1 MPICV
6 LLIDNNACHAQ
17 VVVSALADP
26 WLGWQ
31 VDVATSVQAGLQRVR
46 QGGVDI
52 VICRHQLQDG
62 TAFDVLEVLQGIP
75 ALVLVRPGLEGHAAH
90 AMRHGFAD
98 FAVQDP
104 DSNYLLALPAQIEA
118 VLERST
124 SARARR
130 SAEAMLT
137 RQHRL
142 LQAISRAQAVFIAS
156 AKPEAAFDALLD
168 ELMELT
174 RSSFGMVGHV
184 QHTPGGSPTLHLH
197 AMTDIRRDEATRMQT
212 VRRLQEARVFDSTTP
227 LVGQVLAHQQPVIL
241 EDASAD
247 ASCQPLPE
255 GLPPLGACMAL
266 PIHAAQELVAVV
278 VLANSHSGYGSADIQ
293 FLQPLLSTVGQL
305 EMARRAEEDR
315 RQVDAQLVRTSALL
329 GEKTNALEATLASVP
344 QGIVKVDADGKIR
357 VFNQRYLELLE
368 LPREFMATEPTHEDI
383 VRFQTERGDFGQ
395 GFELIEAGARAYVQA
410 EYAVK
415 GRGQTMPDT
424 YVRRTSKGRYLEVR
438 TRTMPDG
445 GLVRSFTDVTDYVG
459 TLEALRQSEARW
471 RSLTHLSSDWYWEQD
486 EQLRFVRLDG
496 RSSNQVGIQDDS
508 FYGRTLWELD
518 NTFVDDKLW
527 REHRAQLQAHEVFH
541 NFEIQRR
548 KPSGEWMWVSVSG
561 EPIFDKQGQ
570 FAGYRGIGR
579 DITAQKRAEA
589 EIQRLAFYDE
599 LTGLP
604 NRRLLMDRLERA
616 VTQSARKGT
625 HGALLF
631 LDLDNFKGINDTLG
645 HEWGDRLLTLVAQRI
660 TASVRASDT
669 VARLGGDEFVLVLQG
684 LQPGPAEAAVEA
696 ELVAQKVLQELSR
709 PYTLEDA
716 VLYSTP
722 SIGITL
728 FRNQDQ
734 SVHELLKRAD
744 LAMYQAKAQGRNTL
758 CFFDPAMQAAA
769 SARSAMEGDIRLGIE
784 RNEFLLHYQPVVN
797 AAGHR
802 MGVEALVRWHHPQRG
817 MVSPGEFIPLA
828 EQTGLILPLGQQV
841 LRMACTQL
849 AQWSQQPD
857 TCDWTVAVNVSAQ
870 EFRHPDFVKRVWDAL
885 RESGANAHQLKIE
898 LTESLLLQDVED
910 GIAKMR
916 ALREQGVGFSLDDFG
931 TGYSSLSYLKRLPL
945 DQLKIDQSFVRDV
958 LTDPNDAAIACT
970 IVTLAQS
977 LGLDVVAEGVE
988 TEGQRE
994 FLLRNGCHQF
1004 QGYLFGR
1011 PVPADQLLTLLKS

>member
-1 MPICV
+1 M
-6 LLIDNNACHAQ
+6 
-17 VVVSALADP
+17 
-26 WLGWQ
+26 
-31 VDVATSVQAGLQRVR
+31 
-46 QGGVDI
+46 
-52 VICRHQLQDG
+52 
-62 TAFDVLEVLQGIP
+62 
-75 ALVLVRPGLEGHAAH
+75 
-90 AMRHGFAD
+90 
-98 FAVQDP
+98 
-104 DSNYLLALPAQIEA
+104 
-118 VLERST
+118 
-124 SARARR
+124 
-130 SAEAMLT
+130 
-137 RQHRL
+137 
-142 LQAISRAQAVFIAS
+142 
-156 AKPEAAFDALLD
+156 
-168 ELMELT
+168 
-174 RSSFGMVGHV
+174 
-184 QHTPGGSPTLHLH
+184 
-197 AMTDIRRDEATRMQT
+197 
-212 VRRLQEARVFDSTTP
+212 
-227 LVGQVLAHQQPVIL
+227 
-241 EDASAD
+241 
-247 ASCQPLPE
+247 
-255 GLPPLGACMAL
+255 
-266 PIHAAQELVAVV
+266 
-278 VLANSHSGYGSADIQ
+278 
-293 FLQPLLSTVGQL
+293 
-305 EMARRAEEDR
+305 
-315 RQVDAQLVRTSALL
+315 
-329 GEKTNALEATLASVP
+329 
-344 QGIVKVDADGKIR
+344 
-357 VFNQRYLELLE
+357 
-368 LPREFMATEPTHEDI
+368 
-383 VRFQTERGDFGQ
+383 
-395 GFELIEAGARAYVQA
+395 QA

-415 GRGQTMPDT
+415 GRGQTVPDT
-424 YVRRTSKGRYLEVR
+424 YVRRTSKGRSLEVR

-445 GLVRSFTDVTDYVG
+445 GLVRTFTDVTDYVG

-684 LQPGPAEAAVEA
+684 LQPGPTEAAVEA

-728 FRNQDQ
+728 FRNQDP

-769 SARSAMEGDIRLGIE
+769 SARSALEGDIRLGIE

-849 AQWSQQPD
+849 AQWSQGPD

-870 EFRHPDFVKRVWDAL
+870 EFRHPDFVKRVLDAL

-931 TGYSSLSYLKRLPL
+931 TGYSSLSYLQRLPL

-1011 PVPADQLLTLLKS
+1011 PVPADQL

>member
-1 MPICV
+1 M
-6 LLIDNNACHAQ
+6 
-17 VVVSALADP
+17 
-26 WLGWQ
+26 
-31 VDVATSVQAGLQRVR
+31 
-46 QGGVDI
+46 
-52 VICRHQLQDG
+52 
-62 TAFDVLEVLQGIP
+62 
-75 ALVLVRPGLEGHAAH
+75 
-90 AMRHGFAD
+90 
-98 FAVQDP
+98 
-104 DSNYLLALPAQIEA
+104 
-118 VLERST
+118 
-124 SARARR
+124 
-130 SAEAMLT
+130 
-137 RQHRL
+137 
-142 LQAISRAQAVFIAS
+142 
-156 AKPEAAFDALLD
+156 
-168 ELMELT
+168 
-174 RSSFGMVGHV
+174 
-184 QHTPGGSPTLHLH
+184 
-197 AMTDIRRDEATRMQT
+197 
-212 VRRLQEARVFDSTTP
+212 
-227 LVGQVLAHQQPVIL
+227 
-241 EDASAD
+241 
-247 ASCQPLPE
+247 
-255 GLPPLGACMAL
+255 
-266 PIHAAQELVAVV
+266 
-278 VLANSHSGYGSADIQ
+278 
-293 FLQPLLSTVGQL
+293 
-305 EMARRAEEDR
+305 
-315 RQVDAQLVRTSALL
+315 
-329 GEKTNALEATLASVP
+329 
-344 QGIVKVDADGKIR
+344 
-357 VFNQRYLELLE
+357 
-368 LPREFMATEPTHEDI
+368 
-383 VRFQTERGDFGQ
+383 RFQTERGDFGQ

-410 EYAVK
+410 DYAVQ
-415 GRGQTMPDT
+415 GRGQTVPDT

-684 LQPGPAEAAVEA
+684 LQPEPTEAAGEA

-769 SARSAMEGDIRLGIE
+769 SARSALEGDIRLGIE

-870 EFRHPDFVKRVWDAL
+870 EFRHPDFVKRVLDAL

-958 LTDPNDAAIACT
+958 LTDSNDAAIACT